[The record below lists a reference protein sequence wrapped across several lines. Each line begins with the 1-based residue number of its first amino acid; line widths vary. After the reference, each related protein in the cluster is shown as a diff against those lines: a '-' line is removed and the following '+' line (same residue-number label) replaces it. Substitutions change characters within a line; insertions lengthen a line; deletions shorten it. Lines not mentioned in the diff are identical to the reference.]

1 MAWLR
6 AFWKDETAST
16 AIEYAMIGAGISILC
31 LVGATAIGTSL
42 SNKFIN
48 PIGDGLQ

>member
-1 MAWLR
+1 MAWLQ
-6 AFWKDETAST
+6 AFWRDEGGST

-31 LVGATAIGTSL
+31 LIGATSIGTSL

-48 PIGDGLQ
+48 PLGNGLQ